1 MIQAKNNFNR
11 NLSYINDIGSIY
23 DEVVR
28 LAPTLVTP
36 ASQLLRSQFVLLV
49 SALDTYVHDIVRIG
63 ILQEYQG
70 SRPVSKGLSKLSLTY
85 NDLSE
90 LESQPPMMKTPTM
103 EQIIRR
109 INSEDSYQSSK
120 SIEYAMG
127 LIGITGI
134 WSKLSS
140 SLAMSAEDI
149 KTKLDLIVRRRNQI
163 AHESDYNPSTGEQR
177 DIDKNEVQDTKDFI
191 CTFVN
196 AMHPLVR

>member
-1 MIQAKNNFNR
+1 MIQAKNNFDR
-11 NLSYINDIGSIY
+11 NLSYIKDIGSIY

-28 LAPTLVTP
+28 LAPTLVTQ

-49 SALDTYVHDIVRIG
+49 SALDTDVHDIVRIG
-63 ILQEYQG
+63 ILQEYKG
-70 SRPVSKGLSKLSLTY
+70 SRPVSRGLSKLSLTY

-109 INSEDSYQSSK
+109 INSVDSYQSSK

-134 WSKLSS
+134 WSKLSP
-140 SLAMSAEDI
+140 SLAMGAEDI

-163 AHESDYNPSTGEQR
+163 AHESDYNPSTGLQR

-191 CTFVN
+191 CAFVK
-196 AMHPLVR
+196 AIHPLVR